1 MVSYTARRLLR
12 TMAERPGTKA
22 PLSSPHVAELVA
34 AGYLRPGKDG
44 AVATL
49 AGRLAANPW
58 RPAGRRIAL
67 LDAELT
73 GFKPLAYMGRLKAYP
88 DSSRLATLAAKH
100 GYRLLARGWLITP
113 LDRDTA
119 KTGVTR
125 LALKALKL
133 IKGPEGSLTY
143 GCYLLLKA
151 AESLNPELEMK
162 ARRLLKTLNRREAV
176 RLAEEVLRRA
186 QALET

>member
-1 MVSYTARRLLR
+1 LLR
-12 TMAERPGTKA
+12 AVVEGNRVKI
-22 PLSSPHVAELVA
+22 PLSSPYVAELVE
-34 AGYLRPGKDG
+34 AGYLRPERGG

-49 AGRLAANPW
+49 AGRLAADPW

-67 LDAELT
+67 LNRELRDA
-73 GFKPLAYMGRLKAYP
+73 KPLACIGGLKAYP
-88 DSSRLATLAAKH
+88 DRPGLIMLAVKH
-100 GYRLLARGWLITP
+100 GCSPLARGWLITP
-113 LDRDTA
+113 LDEDMAVSKPRVA
-119 KTGVTR
+119 E

-133 IKGPEGSLTY
+133 IKGPGGSLTY

-151 AESLNPELEMK
+151 AENLSDPELAVK
-162 ARRLLKTLNRREAV
+162 TRRLLKTLNRREAV